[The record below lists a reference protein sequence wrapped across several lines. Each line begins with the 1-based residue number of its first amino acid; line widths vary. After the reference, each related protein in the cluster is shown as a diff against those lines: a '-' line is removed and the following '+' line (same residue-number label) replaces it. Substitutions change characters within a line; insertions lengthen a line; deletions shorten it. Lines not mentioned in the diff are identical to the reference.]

1 MMTASY
7 RSATRPPAEIRLTLV
22 GVKNKGRIFCQ

>member
-7 RSATRPPAEIRLTLV
+7 RSATRPPAEIHLTLLL
-22 GVKNKGRIFCQ
+22 VKNNRQNFCQ